1 MRRIVTAWLGALPVF
16 AGGQMLSIPV
26 VPGVSWKAES
36 AFDPLVC
43 FEWDQASPFPI
54 GCPAASLSSPAS
66 QGCLSVDITGSP
78 ATTMTLHDF
87 EITIETFNEQ
97 TAWFYSQGSISYI
110 IANCTIR
117 MQPGA
122 QPITGVYYASD
133 DHFKLN
139 SVPIELEGQVLI
151 TSTTGEAGDA
161 FPVSVMDLADFAFP
175 PASGAMRTDVD
186 PDTGERVVVV
196 SLDVGAPFY
205 KPGGRLDVGS
215 GFTVGIGG
223 ELVAVATGASCAP
236 SACPADAN
244 GDGALTPTDF
254 TAWLNAYNNAL
265 PACDQNNDSVCTP
278 TDFTAWLA
286 NFHAGC

>member
-1 MRRIVTAWLGALPVF
+1 MRRILAAWLGALPAC
-16 AGGQMLSIPV
+16 AGGQMLSMPV
-26 VPGVSWKAES
+26 VPQVPGTGASTFES
-36 AFDPLVC
+36 LVC

-54 GCPAASLSSPAS
+54 ACPAASL
-66 QGCLSVDITGSP
+66 GSP
-78 ATTMTLHDF
+78 VSAGCMTVDVSGSPVTGMVLHDF
-87 EITIETFNEQ
+87 EITIETFDEQ

-110 IANCTIR
+110 ISGCKIR

-133 DHFKLN
+133 DHFKLH

-161 FPVSVMDLADFAFP
+161 FPVNVMDLADFTFP
-175 PASGAMRTDVD
+175 SASGAMRADTD
-186 PDTGERVVVV
+186 PDTGERVVIVN
-196 SLDVGAPFY
+196 LYLGAPFY

-223 ELVAVATGASCAP
+223 DLVGVASGASCAP
-236 SACPADAN
+236 SACPADTN

-254 TAWLNAYNNAL
+254 TAWLSAYNNAL
-265 PACDQNNDSVCTP
+265 PACDQNNDTACTP
-278 TDFTAWLA
+278 SDFTAWLA
-286 NFHAGC
+286 NFNAGC